1 MKLNEIFRRK
11 NIQNIPTNT
20 VQINNKNM
28 EIISHET
35 STFTSNGSVAL
46 SDIVR
51 SAIRPKIRA
60 IGKLTALHTLEGNLR
75 ANSDISLLLQEPNP
89 IDTLQ
94 TLLEKLATQLQ
105 LNNNAYA
112 VVYKDNEGNPL
123 EIYPVFATSAQ
134 MSKSS
139 NNNYFIEFN
148 LAKGGKLTVPYED
161 VIHLRQ
167 EHNSKEYFGDHPS
180 GVIGDLLQSIGV
192 SDEAVE
198 KAVRNST
205 SLKWMMKFKTT
216 MKPED
221 MKAETERFKQD
232 YMTMQN
238 NGGVGSTDNKA
249 ELEQIKS
256 NVYVPDTSI
265 QKEKIKRV
273 YDYFGVNEDIIQSN
287 FSENQ
292 WSSYYEA
299 EIEPVLIQL
308 SNEFTRKLFL
318 KTERLAGNKVVF
330 ASTGLQYASLESKIK
345 LVELVDRGLM
355 TPNESREILNL
366 PKLADG
372 DVPIRRLDTA
382 RVDDERFQDGAL
394 KGGEEIE
401 QD

>member
-1 MKLNEIFRRK
+1 MKLNELFRRK
-11 NIQNIPTNT
+11 NIQNIPNNELR
-20 VQINNKNM
+20 IANKNM

-46 SDIVR
+46 SDVVR
-51 SAIRPKIRA
+51 SAIRPKVKA
-60 IGKLTALHTLEGNLR
+60 IGKLTALHTLEG
-75 ANSDISLLLQEPNP
+75 DIQAHSELTMLLQEPNP

-112 VVYKDNEGNPL
+112 VVYKDLEGNPL

-167 EHNSKEYFGDHPS
+167 EHNSKEYFGEHPS

-192 SDEAVE
+192 ADESVE
-198 KAVRNST
+198 KAIRNST

-249 ELEQIKS
+249 DLEQIKS

-273 YDYFGVNEDIIQSN
+273 YEYFGVNEDIIQSN

-318 KTERLAGNKVVF
+318 KTERLAGHKITF
-330 ASTGLQYASLESKIK
+330 ASVGLQFANLESKIK

-366 PKLADG
+366 PKLGDG

-382 RVDDERFQDGAL
+382 RVDDERFQDASV

-401 QD
+401 D

>member
-1 MKLNEIFRRK
+1 MKLNELFRRK
-11 NIQNIPTNT
+11 NIQNIPSNELR
-20 VQINNKNM
+20 IANKNM

-46 SDIVR
+46 SDVVR
-51 SAIRPKIRA
+51 SAIRPKVKA
-60 IGKLTALHTLEGNLR
+60 IGKLTALHTLEG
-75 ANSDISLLLQEPNP
+75 DIQAHSELTMLLQEPNP

-112 VVYKDNEGNPL
+112 VVYKDLEGNPL

-167 EHNSKEYFGDHPS
+167 EHNSKEYFGEHPS

-192 SDEAVE
+192 ADESVE
-198 KAVRNST
+198 KAIRNST

-249 ELEQIKS
+249 DLEQIKS

-273 YDYFGVNEDIIQSN
+273 YEYFGVNEDIIQSN

-318 KTERLAGNKVVF
+318 KTERLAGHKITFVSV
-330 ASTGLQYASLESKIK
+330 GLQFATLESKIK

-382 RVDDERFQDGAL
+382 RVDDERFQDASV

>member
-1 MKLNEIFRRK
+1 MKLNELFRRK
-11 NIQNIPTNT
+11 NIQNIPNNELR
-20 VQINNKNM
+20 IANKNL

-46 SDIVR
+46 SDVVR
-51 SAIRPKIRA
+51 SAIRPKVKA
-60 IGKLTALHTLEGNLR
+60 IGKLTALHTLEG
-75 ANSDISLLLQEPNP
+75 DIQAHSELTMLLQEPNP

-112 VVYKDNEGNPL
+112 VVYKDLEGNPL

-167 EHNSKEYFGDHPS
+167 EHNSKEYFGEHPS

-198 KAVRNST
+198 KAIRNST

-249 ELEQIKS
+249 DLEQIKS

-273 YDYFGVNEDIIQSN
+273 YEYFGVNEDIIQSN

-318 KTERLAGNKVVF
+318 KTERLAGHKITF
-330 ASTGLQYASLESKIK
+330 ASVGLQFANLESKIK

-382 RVDDERFQDGAL
+382 RVDDERFQDASV
-394 KGGEEIE
+394 KGGDEIE
-401 QD
+401 D

>member
-1 MKLNEIFRRK
+1 MKLNELFRRK
-11 NIQNIPTNT
+11 NIQNIPNNELR
-20 VQINNKNM
+20 ISNKNM

-46 SDIVR
+46 SDVVR
-51 SAIRPKIRA
+51 SAIRPKVKA
-60 IGKLTALHTLEGNLR
+60 IGKLTALHTLEG
-75 ANSDISLLLQEPNP
+75 DIQAHSELTMLLQEPNP

-112 VVYKDNEGNPL
+112 VVYKDLEGNPL

-167 EHNSKEYFGDHPS
+167 EHNSKEYFGEHPS

-198 KAVRNST
+198 KAIRNST

-249 ELEQIKS
+249 DLEQIKS

-273 YDYFGVNEDIIQSN
+273 YEYFGVNEDIIQSN

-318 KTERLAGNKVVF
+318 KTERLAGHKITF
-330 ASTGLQYASLESKIK
+330 ASVGLQFATLESKIK

-366 PKLADG
+366 PKLNDG

-382 RVDDERFQDGAL
+382 RVDDERFQDASV